1 MTIQELLVH
10 DLPLLQLSDT
20 VQHALQ
26 CMHEFR
32 VQHLPVVDRNHYIA
46 LVNEDDLLDYDDDE
60 KPLGQTP
67 CLQVMP
73 RVAELAHP
81 LQAVRLMKEMQ
92 LSVLPV
98 CDDGG
103 ALLGVLTRERLF
115 DYLANHQAFQHDG
128 AVVVLD
134 MDPRQYSVAEL
145 ARICE
150 SNNMHLLYLYQQE
163 LTESGRLLITFCVNK
178 RDVQA
183 LLATLERFNYPVE
196 GVWAGEE
203 KMNDMQDNYNALMHY
218 LSM

>member
-46 LVNEDDLLDYDDDE
+46 LVNEDDLLDYDDEE

-98 CDDGG
+98 CDEGG

-115 DYLANHQAFQHDG
+115 DYLANHQAFQRNG
-128 AVVVLD
+128 AVVVLN

-150 SNNMHLLYLYQQE
+150 SNSLQLLFLYQQT
-163 LTESGRLLITFCVNK
+163 LPESGRLLITFCVNQ

-183 LLATLERFNYPVE
+183 LLATLERFNYTVD

-203 KMNDMQDNYNALMHY
+203 NANDVQDNYNALMHY